1 MELILSKTG
10 SSWAMELIF
19 REVVS
24 VIYMWNTQRNAVG
37 VVEII
42 REKQCE
48 YRKWD
53 AELNQSNAVKKS
65 RRGLKSEELNWNSN
79 KSN

>member
-1 MELILSKTG
+1 
-10 SSWAMELIF
+10 MELIF

-48 YRKWD
+48 YRK
-53 AELNQSNAVKKS
+53 
-65 RRGLKSEELNWNSN
+65 
-79 KSN
+79 